1 MTRSDLV
8 PGPTPDQASAHQQ
21 AGPHQAGPHQ
31 AGPHQAGPHQTG
43 PHQAG
48 PRQAGP
54 RQTGPRQTGPR
65 RQAGRPPDGTR
76 ATPTRIRG
84 PVVLGWAFVERQTN
98 LWKRH
103 WAWELVWLVYGVVN
117 TLAITFIAK
126 EAAQAGA
133 VNRAQASRLTL
144 FLLIGT
150 LVWAYMSA
158 VLDDMSLV
166 VMWERW
172 EGTIEHTL
180 MTPVP
185 RVVHLLGMS
194 VFGVLHGLIRTGLIL
209 ACSLPFFAISVGHAD
224 WPAAVVV
231 IAVGTMSLVGLG
243 ILSWILPLL
252 YPERGEQMSFMLQA
266 LVLLISGVYYAV
278 NVLPGWLQAVSHASP
293 ATYLLRG
300 IRGAVIDGQGFGH
313 QGGNLLILA
322 AFGVL
327 MIPGALLAFAAAER
341 WAKRTGR
348 LKRQG

>member
-1 MTRSDLV
+1 MTTSDLLT
-8 PGPTPDQASAHQQ
+8 GAAS
-21 AGPHQAGPHQ
+21 
-31 AGPHQAGPHQTG
+31 
-43 PHQAG
+43 
-48 PRQAGP
+48 
-54 RQTGPRQTGPR
+54 
-65 RQAGRPPDGTR
+65 RPPNDEGAR
-76 ATPTRIRG
+76 ARPGRKASPI
-84 PVVLGWAFVERQTN
+84 VLGWAFVERQTN

-126 EAAQAGA
+126 EAAQSGA
-133 VNRAQASRLTL
+133 VNRAQASQLTL

-166 VMWERW
+166 IMWERW

-194 VFGVLHGLIRTGLIL
+194 VFGVLHGLIRTALIL
-209 ACSLPFFAISVGHAD
+209 ACSLPFFTIALGHPD
-224 WPAAVVV
+224 WPAAIAV
-231 IAVGTMSLVGLG
+231 IAVGTLSLVGLG
-243 ILSWILPLL
+243 ILSGILPLL
-252 YPERGEQMSFMLQA
+252 YPERGEQMSFMIQA

-293 ATYLLRG
+293 ATYLLEG
-300 IRGAVIDGQGFGH
+300 IRGAVMKGHGFAQ
-313 QGGNLLILA
+313 QGGNLLVLA
-322 AFGVL
+322 IFGVL
-327 MIPGALLAFAAAER
+327 MIPVALLAFSAAER
-341 WAKRTGR
+341 WAKKTGR